1 MLRLAVVLQCVLAL
15 GACAQERAGDAET
28 KGAAGEAAAVV
39 PDDLKTV
46 AEKSGFRAT
55 SRYDEV
61 VALMDRLA
69 AAVPEGAGDAE
80 HPGRA
85 VGPIGRRMEMG
96 KTVEGRSIPMLVVA
110 DPPVGTKE
118 EAAAAVRGG
127 RMVVFLFG
135 NIHAGEVDGK
145 EALLMLAREMVTT
158 NDQPWL
164 KNLVVVFA
172 PIYNCDGNERFGVQ
186 NRTEQDGP
194 ADGYG
199 IRENAKGLDLNR
211 DFVKAEAPETR
222 ALMKFVREWDP
233 AIMVDCHTTDGSFHR
248 YLVTYAGAK
257 VPAGDAN
264 IIRYVRETMLPAV
277 TADVEAE
284 AGFKTFFYGNFGG
297 EHTKWETFP
306 AQARYSTNWFGLR
319 GRIGILSESYSH
331 ATYEERVIGTREFVR
346 GVLEY
351 ASAKKDEIRKLVA
364 DADAAAI
371 AAGSTPKGDD
381 LIALRTEAAP
391 FEKKVTIAGFVEAQQ
406 DGKTVPTAEK
416 KDYEVEHWEDYK
428 ATVTA
433 TRPFAYLY
441 PARLTAATETLLR
454 QGVQVEELRED
465 IDLDVEQYRVSSFAR
480 AAEPF
485 QGHSLAT
492 LGVSAQSVSRRI
504 SAGTIIVRT
513 SQKLGNLAAYLLEP
527 QCEDGLAS
535 WNFFDAELSEGGE
548 FPVARLLAPAVVLSG
563 AVRPLA
569 EDREFGKRIK
579 YGEDYSTD
587 GFPNLSGSP
596 VGGFT
601 WLDDEHYLQ
610 HREGKLRKVEALTGK
625 SEVFFNPEPMAAA
638 LAKLPTVGEQRAHEW
653 AGSGWLNFDKEGKGV
668 LFTYENDLYYA
679 RVDGTLAC
687 RLTSSPEEE
696 ELASFSP
703 DGKFVA
709 FVRANDLWVV
719 DVETQ
724 RERALTTGGSD
735 KLRNGKADWVYYEE
749 VFGRGQRTYW
759 WSPDSSRL
767 AFMQIDSSPVI
778 PYPLVDDLPEDRQV
792 EYASF
797 PKPGQ
802 PNPTVRFGIVTA
814 AGGDVRWADLS
825 EYTVAS
831 FLITGAG
838 WMPDSS
844 AAYCFV
850 QNRTQSWLDFCT
862 VGTGGGKPTRLFR
875 DQNGAWVDIPDA
887 PKFLDD
893 GSFLFPS
900 ERTGWKQF
908 YRYGKD
914 GKELGQVTSGEWE
927 ARAIEAIDEKGNW
940 VYFTGMKDNPIGGN
954 LYRVHLDG
962 AGLERLTAEA
972 GSHNCTVSKSGK
984 RFVDSWSSFGEPTRV
999 VLRDETGAAVRTL
1012 DTNPVYAIEEY
1023 ELGEASLVQIPAA
1036 DGFLIEGSLVKPPGF
1051 DPAKKYPV
1059 WFSSY
1064 AGPHAPTVSDTWG
1077 GGRTHDQ
1084 ALANT
1089 GILVFHADPRSASGK
1104 GAVSTRACYKQL
1116 GVSELAD
1123 VETAIKWL
1131 TAHPWADA
1139 ERVGISGWSYGGFM
1153 TAFAM
1158 THSTLFSA
1166 GIAGAG
1172 PTDWHDYDTI
1182 YTERY
1187 MLTPEENPEGYEKTS
1202 VVKAAK
1208 DLHGRLLIVHGV
1220 MDDNVHAQN
1229 AWRFVRALQN
1239 AGKDFEMM
1247 FYPGYRHGV
1256 WGKHW
1261 QKLEGEFIERTMR
1274 PEAGSGSAEGSA
1286 ARPVQGP

>member
-1 MLRLAVVLQCVLAL
+1 MLRFAVVVQCVLAL
-15 GACAQERAGDAET
+15 GACAQEKSGEQASGAPAAVA
-28 KGAAGEAAAVV
+28 AAGV
-39 PDDLKTV
+39 PADLLTV
-46 AEKSGFRAT
+46 AEKSEYRAT

-61 VALMDRLA
+61 VVLMDALA
-69 AAVPEGAGDAE
+69 KAVPEGVPEGEQSAK
-80 HPGRA
+80 
-85 VGPIGRRMEMG
+85 PIGRRMEMG

-118 EAAAAVRGG
+118 EAAEAVRGG
-127 RMVVFLFG
+127 RMVVFLYG

-145 EALLMLAREMVTT
+145 EALLMLAREMVTAKER
-158 NDQPWL
+158 PLL

-172 PIYNCDGNERFGVQ
+172 PIYNCDGNEKFGVQ
-186 NRTEQDGP
+186 NRTDQAGP
-194 ADGYG
+194 EEGYG
-199 IRENAKGLDLNR
+199 IRENAAGLDLNR

-233 AIMVDCHTTDGSFHR
+233 AVMVDCHTTDGSFHQ

-264 IIRYVRETMLPAV
+264 VIKYVRDTMLPAV
-277 TADVEAE
+277 TADVGQK

-319 GRIGILSESYSH
+319 GRIGVLSESYSH
-331 ATYEERVIGTREFVR
+331 ATFKERVIGSREFVR

-351 ASAKKDEIRKLVA
+351 ASAHKDEIRKLEG
-364 DADAAAI
+364 DADTAAI
-371 AAGSTPKGDD
+371 GAGNAPKDDD

-391 FEKKVTIAGFVEAQQ
+391 FEKKVKIAGFVERQEN
-406 DGKTVPTAEK
+406 GKTVPTAEK
-416 KDYEVEHWEDYK
+416 SDYECEHWEDYK

-433 TRPFAYLY
+433 KRPFAYLY
-441 PARLTAATETLLR
+441 PASLTAVTETLQR

-465 IDLDVEQYRVSSFAR
+465 IELDAEVFRVSSLSR
-480 AAEPF
+480 AMEPF

-492 LGVSAQSVSRRI
+492 VGLNAEKVARRFP
-504 SAGTIIVRT
+504 AGTIMVRT
-513 SQKLGNLAAYLLEP
+513 GQKLGCLAAYLLEP
-527 QCEDGLAS
+527 ECEDGLTV
-535 WNFFDAELSEGGE
+535 WNFFDEGLAEGAE
-548 FPVARLLAPAVVLSG
+548 FPVVRLPAPAVVLSG

-569 EDREFGKRIK
+569 EDRTLGKKIEFGP
-579 YGEDYSTD
+579 EYSSD
-587 GFPNLSGSP
+587 GLPNLSGSP

-610 HREGKLRKVEALTGK
+610 NREGKLRKVEALTGR
-625 SEVFFNPEPMAAA
+625 SEVFLDPEPMAAA
-638 LAKLPTVGEQRAHEW
+638 LAKIPTVGEKLAHEW
-653 AGSGWLNFDKEGKGV
+653 AGSGWLNFDKERKGV
-668 LFTYENDLYYA
+668 LFNHENDLYYA

-687 RLTSSPEEE
+687 RLTSTPGEE

-709 FVRANDLWVV
+709 FVRANDLYVV

-724 RERALTTGGSD
+724 HERALTTGGTES
-735 KLRNGKADWVYYEE
+735 LRNGKADWVYYEE

-778 PYPLVDDLPEDRQV
+778 PYPLVDDLPQDRQV

-802 PNPTVRFGIVTA
+802 PNPTVKFGIVTA

-844 AAYCFV
+844 AAYCFI
-850 QNRTQSWLDFCT
+850 QNRTQTWLDFCT

-875 DQNGAWVDIPDA
+875 DENGAWVDIPDS
-887 PKFLDD
+887 PEFLAD

-900 ERTGWKQF
+900 EKTGWKHF

-927 ARAIEAIDEKGNW
+927 ARDIAVVDEKGNW
-940 VYFTGMKDNPIGGN
+940 VYFTGMKDNAIGGN

-962 AGLERLTAEA
+962 TGLERLTGDA
-972 GSHNCTVSKSGK
+972 GSHNCTVSKTGK
-984 RFVDSWSSFGEPTRV
+984 LFVDSWSSFGEPTRV
-999 VLRDETGAAVRTL
+999 VLRNSDGSVARTL

-1036 DGFLIEGSLVKPPGF
+1036 DGFVIEGSLVKPPGF

-1077 GGRTHDQ
+1077 GGRTYDQ
-1084 ALANT
+1084 AMASM

-1104 GAVSTRACYKQL
+1104 GAVSARACYKQL

-1123 VETAIKWL
+1123 IETAIKWL
-1131 TAHPWADA
+1131 TANPWADP

-1172 PTDWHDYDTI
+1172 PSDWRDYDTI

-1187 MLTPEENPEGYEKTS
+1187 MLTPEENPDGYEKTS

-1208 DLHGRLLIVHGV
+1208 DLHGRLLIVHGI
-1220 MDDNVHAQN
+1220 MDDNVHVQN
-1229 AWRFVRALQN
+1229 SWRFVRGLQN

-1256 WGKHW
+1256 WGKHY
-1261 QKLEGEFIERTMR
+1261 QKVSMEFIERTMR
-1274 PEAGSGSAEGSA
+1274 PERESKSSNLKAQSSNEGK
-1286 ARPVQGP
+1286 P